1 MEDKLNKF
9 KNHIIREMESAKAE
23 CINLRNNKEYEL
35 LLDAEVRYNAYKH
48 VVDLIE
54 LELEGNEND

>member
-23 CINLRNNKEYEL
+23 CINLRKNKEYDL
-35 LLDAEVRYNAYKH
+35 LMNAEIRYNAYRH

-54 LELEGNEND
+54 LELEEQ